1 MKGNT
6 KSRPSVRQRTGGKLV
21 VREMHDQDG
30 ETRFVKLPGQ
40 YTGGSRRLNRLADR
54 LAAHQEYPVAADGK
68 QYNGSKPKARKP
80 GSMNPRKH

>member
-6 KSRPSVRQRTGGKLV
+6 KSRPSVRQRTGGRLIDPTV
-21 VREMHDQDG
+21 
-30 ETRFVKLPGQ
+30 PGH
-40 YTGGSRRLNRLADR
+40 YMNGSRRLNRPADR